1 MMTQEYIDVPY
12 KKWGIIVIYSFDTQ
26 EDYIELM
33 AIMRSF
39 GLTQKKAK
47 KALDILKHYNTGM
60 TLSVDELR
68 MSVIFIAK
76 ATSNSEW
83 WNTAIHELKH
93 SADAII
99 THYNVEWDSED
110 AAYLTGFL
118 TKELVELV
126 GKPCF

>member
-1 MMTQEYIDVPY
+1 
-12 KKWGIIVIYSFDTQ
+12 
-26 EDYIELM
+26 
-33 AIMRSF
+33 
-39 GLTQKKAK
+39 
-47 KALDILKHYNTGM
+47 M

-93 SADAII
+93 TADAII

-118 TKELVELV
+118 TKELVKLV
-126 GKPCF
+126 GKTLFLNPTIACFVSCGYFIHQTPYIALERDYTRNRAIF